1 MENVHKDHR
10 KRKRT
15 QFSEHG
21 SDAFA
26 DHELLELLL
35 FYAIPQK
42 DVNPLAHRLIA
53 EFGSLEMVLAAP
65 LDALKAVEG
74 VGENT
79 AILIQLIPHLMRR
92 AQISSAQNEVIL
104 DTTERIGDYFSKL
117 FLAENNEV
125 MYQLCLDAKGRK
137 LSCRKI
143 AEGAS
148 ASVSFDLR
156 QVVQNALRCNASM
169 VAVAHNHPSG
179 IPFPSHHDKIATMEI
194 RDALQSIGV
203 KLIEHIIVADHDY
216 ISFRDEGLL
225 QK

>member
-15 QFSEHG
+15 QFVEHG

-35 FYAIPQK
+35 FHAIPQK
-42 DVNPLAHRLIA
+42 DVNPLAHRLIE
-53 EFGSLEMVLAAP
+53 EFGSLEAVFAAP
-65 LDALKAVEG
+65 LYELTNVAG

-79 AILIQLIPHLMRR
+79 AILIQLVPHLMRR
-92 AQISSAQNEVIL
+92 AQISSMQNEVIL
-104 DTTERIGDYFSKL
+104 DTTERIGEYFSRL
-117 FLAENNEV
+117 FLAESNEV

-148 ASVSFDLR
+148 STVSFNLR
-156 QVVQNALRCNASM
+156 QIVQNALRCNASS
-169 VAVAHNHPSG
+169 VAIAHNHPSG
-179 IPFPSHHDKIATMEI
+179 VPFPSHSDKIATTEI
-194 RDALQSIGV
+194 RDALQNINV
-203 KLIEHIIVADHDY
+203 TLVEHIIVADHDY

-225 QK
+225 